1 MKKFTVRPARKG
13 DVESLVALLGQ
24 LFAQEVEFKP
34 DPARQRRALRMI
46 LGNPSVGRILV
57 GEAEGRVV
65 GMVSL
70 LASVSTALG
79 GPVAWLEDMVVAPE
93 WRGQGLGKRL
103 VKEALAEAK
112 KRGWSRLSLLTDADN
127 LKAHALYRGRGFVAS
142 PMRTFRRLIR

>member
-13 DVESLVALLGQ
+13 DVESLVVLLGQ

-46 LGNPSVGRILV
+46 LGSPSAGRILV
-57 GEAEGRVV
+57 AEAEGRVV

-79 GPVAWLEDMVVAPE
+79 GPVAWLEDMVVASE
-93 WRGQGLGKRL
+93 WRGRGLGKRL
-103 VKEALAEAK
+103 VKAALIEAK
-112 KRGWSRLSLLTDADN
+112 KRAWRRLSLLTDADN
-127 LKAHALYRGRGFVAS
+127 LKAHALYRGHGFVAS
-142 PMRTFRRLIR
+142 PMRTFRRVIR

>member
-13 DVESLVALLGQ
+13 DVESLVVLLGQ

-34 DPARQRRALRMI
+34 DPSRQRRALRMI
-46 LGNPSVGRILV
+46 LGNASVGRILV

-70 LASVSTALG
+70 LTSVSTALG
-79 GPVAWLEDMVVAPE
+79 GPVAWLEDMVIAPE

-103 VKEALAEAK
+103 VKEALIEAK

-127 LKAHALYRGRGFVAS
+127 LKAHALYRGHGFVAS